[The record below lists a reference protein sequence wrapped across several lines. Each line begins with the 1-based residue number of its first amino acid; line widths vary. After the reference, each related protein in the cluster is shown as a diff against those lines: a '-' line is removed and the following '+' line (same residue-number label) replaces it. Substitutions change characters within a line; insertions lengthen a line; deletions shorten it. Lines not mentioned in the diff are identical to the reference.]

1 MSDFKFK
8 QFTVRQDKTAMKV
21 GTDGVLLGA
30 WVKINKDVNS
40 ILDIGSGTG
49 LLALQMAQRSNAERI
64 DAIEFEANAYEQSVD
79 NFEASDWGYRLF
91 CYHTSI
97 QNFADEIDDKY
108 DLIVSN
114 PPFFKRDTQIK
125 DKGRAMARQNTTLS
139 YIDLLRCSAKLLSKK
154 GRCAFIIP
162 FLEEQKF
169 LDLALE
175 NNLYPQRISHVKGH
189 KTAAIKRSL
198 LQLSST
204 KCDPAID
211 KLVVE
216 ISRHNYTDA
225 YKNLVKDF
233 YLKM

>member
-1 MSDFKFK
+1 MAIFKFK
-8 QFTVRQDKTAMKV
+8 QFTIRQDKTTMKV

-30 WVKINKDVNS
+30 WVKINQDVNS
-40 ILDIGSGTG
+40 ILDIGAGTG
-49 LLALQMAQRSNAERI
+49 IIALQMAQRSNAERI
-64 DAIEFEANAYEQSVD
+64 DAIEIAPQAYEQAVE
-79 NFEASDWGYRLF
+79 NFESSKWSDRLF
-91 CYHTSI
+91 CYHGSLQT
-97 QNFADEIDDKY
+97 FTVEIEEQY

-114 PPFFKRDTQIK
+114 PPFFKRDNQIK
-125 DKGRAMARQNTTLS
+125 DKGRAKARQNTTLS
-139 YIDLLRCSAKLLSKK
+139 YADLLRCSAKLLSEK

-198 LQLSST
+198 LQLSFT
-204 KCDPAID
+204 KSNPIID
-211 KLVVE
+211 ELVIE

-233 YLKM
+233 YLRM